1 MLSVL
6 PLPLVIEDITTTGS
20 AVIDWLG
27 ILAINFYDLVTG
39 AGSSVDSLSS
49 VQSSELGSS
58 R

>member
-27 ILAINFYDLVTG
+27 ILAISLYDFVTG
-39 AGSSVDSLSS
+39 AGSSVVSAM
-49 VQSSELGSS
+49 VEK
-58 R
+58 